1 MVDPIEYP
9 AAEPIHSNP
18 GHDIHPCR
26 SPSGQGAGRVVGTD
40 VGEFERPQTCD
51 ETENPAQTAS

>member
-9 AAEPIHSNP
+9 AAEPILSNP

-40 VGEFERPQTCD
+40 VGEFERPQT
-51 ETENPAQTAS
+51 